1 MQADLNKAMYLV
13 KKMTKQVDKD
23 MLEKEQTCKQLSM
36 IVAYARE
43 EKLHQAFKI
52 AKHCLD
58 KAICDINSLDCSE
71 LKKLLSLLQ
80 VKKEKV
86 QVMAI
91 REAKARY
98 GYFNRMNKITNKKD
112 NLVIYDV
119 IKVPTQGGIHYSVV
133 TNITDNMVECF
144 PITTAKKS
152 QLAKIGCQY
161 YKLQCKTPDGGSL
174 YLTNSRTKLPLHAA
188 EKSYTHSYA
197 NPAEIDRALLKFAN

>member
-1 MQADLNKAMYLV
+1 MKADLNKAIYMV
-13 KKMTKQVDKD
+13 KKMIKLVDKNL
-23 MLEKEQTCKQLSM
+23 LEKKQTCNQLSM
-36 IVAYARE
+36 ITSYAKE
-43 EKLHQAFKI
+43 EQLSNTFKQAKD
-52 AKHCLD
+52 CLN
-58 KAICDINSLDCSE
+58 KAIRGIEYVKSE
-71 LKKLLSLLQ
+71 DLRKLLSSLQ
-80 VKKEKV
+80 AKKEKV

-161 YKLQCKTPDGGSL
+161 YKLQCKTQDGGSL

-188 EKSYTHSYA
+188 EKSYTHTYD

>member
-1 MQADLNKAMYLV
+1 MKTDLNKAIYML
-13 KKMTKQVDKD
+13 KKIINHAEQHL
-23 MLEKEQTCKQLSM
+23 LEKDQTCQQLSM
-36 IVAYARE
+36 ITTFAKE
-43 EKLHQAFKI
+43 EQLLNVFKQAKD
-52 AKHCLD
+52 CLN
-58 KAICDINSLDCSE
+58 KAIRGMEYVKSE
-71 LKKLLSLLQ
+71 DLKKLKTLLQ
-80 VKKEKV
+80 AKKEKV

-98 GYFNRMNKITNKKD
+98 SYFNRMKNTTNKKD
-112 NLVIYDV
+112 NLLVYDV

-133 TNITDNMVECF
+133 TSINDNFVECF

-161 YKLQCKTPDGGSL
+161 YKLQCKTQDGGSL

-188 EKSYTHSYA
+188 EKSYTHSYD